1 MLRKICN
8 HPSCNALI
16 DTTERYCPEHRVE
29 SESKPFS
36 KAVRYNSALYATSR
50 WRNLRKAILK
60 ENPRCER
67 CGIGQDEASIHA
79 HHIIPPRG
87 NEELFST
94 TKRIWAC
101 CARAVIGPKR
111 RERQGGGVE

>member
-67 CGIGQDEASIHA
+67 CGIGRDEASLHA

-87 NEELFST
+87 NEELFYDET
-94 TKRIWAC
+94 NLGVL
-101 CARAVIGPKR
+101 CAGCHRAETARETR
-111 RERQGGGVE
+111 RRG